1 VITLGIDPGTRHLG
15 WGVVVRKGNRLE
27 HVAHGIIHT
36 DTERSLGHRLIE
48 IECEL
53 VKVIERF
60 KPTVGSVETLFFH
73 RDPQAAAKLGHA
85 RGVVLLA
92 LVRAGLEVFEYA
104 PARVKRTLTGRGQ
117 AEKAQVAAMVKA
129 VLRLAEEPPA
139 DAADALAL
147 AVTHHRLGSLLGAIR
162 RQSQPPQGE
171 VAERVLKRGAAVAV
185 LLGPK
190 RGRRPERKPTAGSPL
205 AVFLEAE
212 RRVRRLGR
220 KARG

>member
-27 HVAHGIIHT
+27 HVAHGVIHT
-36 DTERSLGHRLIE
+36 DTERSLGHRLTE
-48 IECEL
+48 IEREL
-53 VKVIERF
+53 CKVIERY

-92 LVRAGLEVFEYA
+92 LVRAGIEVFEYA
-104 PARVKRTLTGRGQ
+104 PARVKRTVAGRGQ
-117 AEKAQVAAMVKA
+117 AEKSQVAAMVSA
-129 VLRLAEEPPA
+129 ILRLSEEPPP

-147 AVTHHRLGSLLGAIR
+147 AVTHHRLGSLLSAIR
-162 RQSQPPQGE
+162 RQSEPPKGE
-171 VAERVLKRGAAVAV
+171 VAERVLKRGVSAVTV

-190 RGRRPERKPTAGSPL
+190 RGRRPDRPKAGSPL

-212 RRVRRLGR
+212 RRVRRQR
-220 KARG
+220 AK